1 MQELKQT
8 LEDIGLTKGEIKAY
22 LALLELGPSRHSDIY
37 KKADISASKLKPI
50 LQKLIEKGLVNY
62 FLKDKTTFYEASKPN
77 KILDYLERRELK
89 FKQEK
94 ELVKKILPNL
104 NLLQKEKVP
113 VTESKIYE
121 GLEGLKTVRERNLEK
136 MKSGDIIYY
145 FGNPASGYETL
156 TGYWDFFNKK
166 REKKKVWAYIAY
178 NPDAK
183 GFAKKRGKE
192 PYTKVRYL
200 PTKQKSH
207 AWIEIYGNTL
217 VIACRHKKPMA
228 VVIENELYAESF
240 KTYFDLLWKISKV

>member
-8 LEDIGLTKGEIKAY
+8 LEDIGLTKGEIKVY

-62 FLKDKTTFYEASKPN
+62 FLKEKKTFYEASKPN
-77 KILDYLERRELK
+77 KILDYLERKESE
-89 FKQEK
+89 FKKEK
-94 ELVKKILPNL
+94 ELVKKILPSL
-104 NLLQKEKVP
+104 NLLQKEKIP
-113 VTESKIYE
+113 VVESKIYE

-136 MKSGDIIYY
+136 MKPGEIIYY
-145 FGNPASGYETL
+145 FGNSGCSYEGMV
-156 TGYWDFFNKK
+156 GYWDYFNKK

-183 GFAKKRGKE
+183 EFGKKRGKE

-200 PTKQKSH
+200 PTNKKSH
-207 AWIEIYGNTL
+207 TWVEIYGNTL
-217 VIACRHKKPMA
+217 VIACRYKKPMA

-240 KTYFDLLWKISKV
+240 KTYFDLLWKISKK